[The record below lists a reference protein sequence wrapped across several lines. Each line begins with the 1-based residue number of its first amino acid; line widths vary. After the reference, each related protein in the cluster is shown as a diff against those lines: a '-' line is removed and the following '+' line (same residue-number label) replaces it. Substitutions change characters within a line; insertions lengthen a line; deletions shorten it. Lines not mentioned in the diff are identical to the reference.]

1 MSCVHFEGEED
12 YMTSLSHKFVF
23 LLLTVFA
30 SVALLA
36 QHDQAAGKQP
46 PKSPPAEASV
56 SVNGKTISIKYSS
69 PSVKGRQIFGP
80 GGLISHDPNYPV
92 WRAGANAATALHTD
106 ADLQIKDLS
115 VPKGDYTLFVDV
127 SNPDAWTLVVSKDTG
142 EWGLA
147 YKKDKDLGRVA
158 MDMSKPSAPVEQLKY
173 TLAEDGSGKAKLTL
187 AWENHEASV
196 PITVK

>member
-1 MSCVHFEGEED
+1 
-12 YMTSLSHKFVF
+12 MTSASRKVLF
-23 LLLTVFA
+23 LLLSVFA
-30 SVALLA
+30 ALALFA
-36 QHDQAAGKQP
+36 QQKEGGQKQP
-46 PKSPPAEASV
+46 PKSPAAEASV

-80 GGLISHDPNYPV
+80 GGLLSHDPNYPV

-147 YKKDKDLGRVA
+147 YKKDKDLGRVP
-158 MDMSKPSAPVEQLKY
+158 MDMSKPSAPVEHLKY

-187 AWENHEASV
+187 SWENHEASV